1 MMKTL
6 QTGFE
11 VCEDEEKKYDSDDE
25 DQSVWQNGFSSVR
38 KPKFS
43 TESILTSQDVA
54 TQQMIF
60 DRLPLSQ
67 SDKAKFYKWLL
78 EEEEEKKNSQ
88 NDIAPDQSASGTSQG
103 DDAGIQTTV
112 PTS

>member
-1 MMKTL
+1 MMKSI

-11 VCEDEEKKYDSDDE
+11 VKEENKYTSDDE
-25 DQSVWQNGFSSVR
+25 EQEVWQNGFSSTR

-43 TESILTSQDVA
+43 TESILTARDVG

-67 SDKAKFYKWLL
+67 SNKAIFFKWLL
-78 EEEEEKKNSQ
+78 EEEKERKN
-88 NDIAPDQSASGTSQG
+88 NLENVITPDQSASRSSQG
-103 DDAGIQTTV
+103 DDERVKTTV
-112 PTS
+112 PVS